1 MRNKQATIDALKQ
14 AIALIEE
21 EDKPITIDS
30 DTMCF
35 GDYGIVKNSSGE
47 EIGVIYLSGRSFKP
61 LHENH
66 GLLVNLANG
75 CGSFFKGTLVKPA
88 TQEEAFEAARKW
100 VL

>member
-14 AIALIEE
+14 AIVRLEE

-30 DTMCF
+30 ETMAF
-35 GDYGIVKNSSGE
+35 GDYGIVKNSSGA
-47 EIGVIYLSGRSFKP
+47 EIGVLCLSGRSFKP

-75 CGSFFKGTLVKPA
+75 CGAFPKGTLVTPV
-88 TQEEAFEAARKW
+88 TQEEAFAVARKW